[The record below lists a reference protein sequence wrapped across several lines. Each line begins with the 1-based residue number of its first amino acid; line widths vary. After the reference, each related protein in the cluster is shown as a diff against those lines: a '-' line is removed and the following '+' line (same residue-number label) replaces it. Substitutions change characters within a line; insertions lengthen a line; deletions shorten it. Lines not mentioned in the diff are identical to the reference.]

1 MSPVKA
7 YFLDAPLQIS
17 LTFDETSFFLW
28 ISAGNK
34 LSADDMKGKLPRRL
48 ECSREEQIRAANV
61 AEKMNQRNAQTEI
74 EEKALTFE
82 LLRGSVEGTF

>member
-1 MSPVKA
+1 MSPVL
-7 YFLDAPLQIS
+7 LDAPLQIS

-34 LSADDMKGKLPRRL
+34 LSADDMKGKLYPVGSSVAERN
-48 ECSREEQIRAANV
+48 RAATF
-61 AEKMNQRNAQTEI
+61 AERMNQRNTKTEI
-74 EEKALTFE
+74 EEKALIFE

>member
-1 MSPVKA
+1 MSPVL
-7 YFLDAPLQIS
+7 LDAPLQIS

-34 LSADDMKGKLPRRL
+34 LSADDMKGKLYPVGSCVAERN
-48 ECSREEQIRAANV
+48 RAAHV
-61 AEKMNQRNAQTEI
+61 CCEKMNQRNAKTEI